1 MIIKA
6 TFGRFEQEFENSGRG
21 GSWTSDGLRAL
32 YDYLEENESDDY
44 EVDATA
50 IDCEFAEYRTA
61 REACEDIGI
70 DFDIAYEEDEDGE
83 DTETEIEDDTEA
95 NALDALKRTPSIS
108 SVIEFDGGV
117 IVRE

>member
-1 MIIKA
+1 MIIKV
-6 TFGRFEQEFENSGRG
+6 TFGRFEQEFENAGRG
-21 GSWTSDGLRAL
+21 GSWTKGGLRAL
-32 YDYLEENESDDY
+32 FDYLEEFDDY
-44 EVDATA
+44 ELDAVGL
-50 IDCEFAEYRTA
+50 DCEWCEYPSA

-95 NALDALKRTPSIS
+95 NALDALKRIPSIS